1 MPRSWVL
8 FDPIYSSSSTCS
20 YFIRFVHPIRL
31 VYFVVGLKLT
41 KLVHFEMWKASSSRF
56 CPKRDRGMTVPIFLA
71 LSNTLV
77 LVKGNFIC
85 IQFIDREAS
94 NRGGLRGSLVVRMV
108 FLPLE
113 ESSYATFARSSSDGS
128 RKLGNC
134 LSEAL
139 KLVILI
145 DCCMVGNGRMEK
157 YQQPP
162 V

>member
-113 ESSYATFARSSSDGS
+113 ESSYATFARSSSD
-128 RKLGNC
+128 
-134 LSEAL
+134 
-139 KLVILI
+139 
-145 DCCMVGNGRMEK
+145 CCMVGNGRMEK

>member
-1 MPRSWVL
+1 
-8 FDPIYSSSSTCS
+8 
-20 YFIRFVHPIRL
+20 
-31 VYFVVGLKLT
+31 
-41 KLVHFEMWKASSSRF
+41 MWKASSSRF

-71 LSNTLV
+71 LSNTL
-77 LVKGNFIC
+77 
-85 IQFIDREAS
+85 
-94 NRGGLRGSLVVRMV
+94 GSLVVRMV